1 VTLPPSKSGET
12 DRDTVVALRLVYQ
25 LQEALQR
32 GDRAQLVDCLK
43 QLVVLRAPM
52 GGQWQALAHLAAQN
66 GELTLAREAID
77 LFVEASGNTPLAQYQ
92 KAALLEQS
100 GALRDAYDLM
110 RTLPEDAPDPAANA
124 FSRGTA
130 ALFLGEITE
139 ARRRLEIATR
149 LRPESG
155 GAWLSL
161 AMSANLADEPAL
173 AQTIIGAERFM
184 AHAEVPQRAAYYF
197 ALGKARAERG
207 EHALAFDAFARG
219 GKAMRS
225 LARYDREADRR
236 EVEETMRGYD
246 REVMAALS
254 GRQREPT
261 GRSIFVAG
269 LPRSGTTLVEQILAS
284 HSEVSDGGE
293 INRLPLLANE
303 VGGNSGA
310 ALSRYIAANR
320 AGEAGRLWNHW
331 LDERFPAPGRVVDKT
346 LNTTRLIGIA
356 AALLPEAPLIW
367 LTRDPL
373 DRAWSCFRTF
383 FVVSMPWSYDLEDIA
398 FLFRLEDQLLE
409 HWQQVLGERL
419 LVVPYESLVEDPQP
433 WIRRILAHCGLDEEP
448 QVFAPH
454 ENSRAVTT
462 ASVMQVRRPINR
474 QGIGAAEPYR
484 RFLEPFVAA
493 YYP

>member
-12 DRDTVVALRLVYQ
+12 DRDTVAALRFVHQ
-25 LQEALQR
+25 LQQALQR
-32 GDRAQLVDCLK
+32 SDRAQLVHCLK

-77 LFVEASGNTPLAQYQ
+77 LFVEASGGSPLAQYQ

-100 GALRDAYDLM
+100 GALRDAYELM
-110 RTLPEDAPDPAANA
+110 RTLPEGAPDPAANA

-130 ALFLGEITE
+130 ALFLGETGE
-139 ARRRLEIATR
+139 ARRRLEMATR

-155 GAWLSL
+155 AAWLSL
-161 AMSANLADEPAL
+161 AMSANLADEPEL
-173 AQTIIGAERFM
+173 AQTIITAERFM
-184 AHAEVPQRAAYYF
+184 ANADVPQRAAYCF

-219 GKAMRS
+219 GEAMKS

-246 REVMAALS
+246 RDVIAALS
-254 GRQREPT
+254 SRQREPT

-269 LPRSGTTLVEQILAS
+269 LPRSGTTLVDQILTS
-284 HSEVSDGGE
+284 HSAIGGGGE
-293 INRLPLLANE
+293 INRLVLLANE
-303 VGGNSGA
+303 IGGNSCA
-310 ALSRYIAANR
+310 ALSRYIETGRAEEAA
-320 AGEAGRLWNHW
+320 RLWRHW
-331 LDERFPAPGRVVDKT
+331 LDERFPAPGLVVDKT

-367 LTRDPL
+367 LTRNPL

-398 FLFRLEDQLLE
+398 FLFRLEDRLLQ

-419 LVVPYESLVEDPQP
+419 LVVPYESLVEDPRP
-433 WIRRILAHCGLDEEP
+433 WIRRILAHCGLAEEP
-448 QVFAPH
+448 RVFAPH
-454 ENSRAVTT
+454 ENSRPVTT

-484 RFLEPFVAA
+484 RFLEPFIAA
-493 YYP
+493 YCL

>member
-1 VTLPPSKSGET
+1 MTLPPSKSGDT
-12 DRDTVVALRLVYQ
+12 NRDAVALRLVHQ
-25 LQEALQR
+25 LQQALQR
-32 GDRAQLVDCLK
+32 SDRAQLVNCLSE
-43 QLVVLRAPM
+43 LVALRAPM
-52 GGQWQALAHLAAQN
+52 GDQWQPLAHLAAQN
-66 GELTLAREAID
+66 GELRLARKAID
-77 LFVEASGNTPLAQYQ
+77 LFVEASRGSPLAQYQ
-92 KAALLEQS
+92 KAALLEQA

-110 RTLPEDAPDPAANA
+110 RTLPESAPDPAANA

-130 ALFLGEITE
+130 ALFLGETGE
-139 ARRRLEIATR
+139 ARRRLELATR
-149 LRPESG
+149 LRPEAG
-155 GAWLSL
+155 AAWLSL
-161 AMSANLADEPAL
+161 AMSANLADEPDL

-184 AHAEVPQRAAYYF
+184 ANAEAPQRAAYYF
-197 ALGKARAERG
+197 ALGKARAELG
-207 EHALAFDAFARG
+207 EHALAFNAFTHG

-246 REVMAALS
+246 RDLMAALS

-269 LPRSGTTLVEQILAS
+269 LPRSGTTLVEQVLAS
-284 HSEVSDGGE
+284 HSAVSDGGE

-303 VGGNSGA
+303 VGGNSA
-310 ALSRYIAANR
+310 VALSRYIAANR
-320 AGEAGRLWNHW
+320 AGEAAKLWRHW
-331 LDERFPAPGRVVDKT
+331 LDERFPTPGRVIDKT

-398 FLFRLEDQLLE
+398 FLFRLEDRLLQ

-419 LVVPYESLVEDPQP
+419 LVVPYKSLVEDPQT
-433 WIRRILAHCGLDEEP
+433 WIRRILSHCRLAEEP

-454 ENSRAVTT
+454 ENRRPVLT
-462 ASVMQVRRPINR
+462 ASVMQVRRPIDR
-474 QGIGAAEPYR
+474 QGIGSAEPYR
-484 RFLEPFVAA
+484 EFLEPFVAA
-493 YYP
+493 YYR